1 MSHVTA
7 LVLVTVR
14 LFDAF
19 GVQASDLHAATTVA
33 SATLERAGV
42 QPVWVNCVA
51 LPRPPRCS
59 AALEPGELIIRFRPG
74 PEEQTETFVLGIA
87 MVDSEAHQGTVATVY
102 PDRIESLSQAARTRP
117 ATLLGRTMAH
127 EIGHLLLG
135 RSDHAKHGIMR
146 ARWTPI
152 ELRFGA
158 PRDWTF
164 TAGEGAAM
172 REQVAQRAGQGAGTV
187 Q

>member
-1 MSHVTA
+1 MPHLTA

-19 GVQASDLHAATTVA
+19 GVPAENLHTATAVAAA
-33 SATLERAGV
+33 ALERAGV
-42 QPVWVNCVA
+42 RPIWVNCAA

-59 AALEPGELIIRFRPG
+59 ASLQPGELIIRFRPG
-74 PEEQTETFVLGIA
+74 PEEQTGTFVLGIA
-87 MVDSEAHQGTVATVY
+87 MVDSEVHQGTVATVY
-102 PDRIESLSQAARTRP
+102 PDRVELLSQVARTRA

-135 RSDHAKHGIMR
+135 RSNHAKRGIMR
-146 ARWTPI
+146 ARWTPV
-152 ELRFGA
+152 ELRFDVQ
-158 PRDWTF
+158 RDWTF
-164 TAGEGAAM
+164 TASEAAAM
-172 REQVAQRAGQGAGTV
+172 REQVAQRAGQSVGVA